1 MGAIFIS
8 YRRDDT
14 EGHAGRLYEDLVER
28 FGRQSVFFDVS
39 AIEPGQDFRKAIDA
53 NVARCS
59 VLLAMIGPRWLDAS
73 GGARRIDDAG
83 DFVRLEIAS
92 ALRREVPVVPVLVQ
106 GAKMPTAAQLPAD
119 VADLAWRNAVE
130 LSHARWPSDVQ
141 VLAQALAVHMGG
153 VEAAPVPQPAAAS
166 SSAPVSASAPVS
178 VPTPPRRGLWM
189 LLAALLPVA
198 AAAAWYLMRPDPT
211 LPTPPLDRARISALV
226 AQTNDSEM
234 ALRKSAT
241 ARLLAEHRQSTLAV
255 ELAVD
260 QISEASFQRL
270 SKEGRVNVLTFLVES
285 DLSAWTPAQRGEAR
299 ASVARIRGRLAAG
312 QGALG
317 PQIVELLGKLD
328 ERLSR

>member
-28 FGRQSVFFDVS
+28 FGRQAVFFDVS

-59 VLLAMIGPRWLDAS
+59 VLLAMIGPRWLDTS

-92 ALRREVPVVPVLVQ
+92 ALQRGIPVVPVLVQ
-106 GAKMPTAAQLPAD
+106 GAKMPAAAQLPAD
-119 VADLAWRNAVE
+119 MADLAWRNAVE

-141 VLAQALAVHMGG
+141 VLAQALSAHMGG
-153 VEAAPVPQPAAAS
+153 AAPAPPASTSPVAVPPS
-166 SSAPVSASAPVS
+166 
-178 VPTPPRRGLWM
+178 PRRGWWL

-198 AAAAWYLMRPDPT
+198 AAAAWYLMRPDPA
-211 LPTPPLDRARISALV
+211 PPAPPVDRARIAALV
-226 AQTNDSEM
+226 AQMNDSEM
-234 ALRKSAT
+234 AQRKSAT

-255 ELAVD
+255 GLALD
-260 QISEASFQRL
+260 QLSEAPFQRL

-285 DLSAWTPAQRGEAR
+285 ELSAWTPAQRGEAR
-299 ASVARIRGRLAAG
+299 ASVARIRGRVAAG
-312 QGALG
+312 QATLG
-317 PQIVELLGKLD
+317 PQIIELLGKL
-328 ERLSR
+328 EARLSR

>member
-28 FGRQSVFFDVS
+28 FGRQAVFFDVS

-73 GGARRIDDAG
+73 AGARRIDDAG

-92 ALRREVPVVPVLVQ
+92 ALKRDVPVVPVLVQ
-106 GAKMPTAAQLPAD
+106 GAKMPAAAQLPAD

-153 VEAAPVPQPAAAS
+153 AEAAPPRQQ
-166 SSAPVSASAPVS
+166 APGSASTRPQEPVHS
-178 VPTPPRRGLWM
+178 SPRWKLWV
-189 LLAALLPVA
+189 LLAALLPVVA
-198 AAAAWYLMRPDPT
+198 AAGWYFTRPDPT
-211 LPTPPLDRARISALV
+211 LPPPPVDRARIAALV
-226 AQTNDSEM
+226 AQMNDNDM
-234 ALRKSAT
+234 APRKSAT
-241 ARLLAEHRQSTLAV
+241 AKMLAEHRRSALAV

-260 QISEASFQRL
+260 QLSEASFQRL

-285 DLSAWTPAQRGEAR
+285 ELSAWTPAQRGEAR
-299 ASVARIRGRLAAG
+299 ASLARIRGRIAAG
-312 QGALG
+312 QAALG
-317 PQIVELLGKLD
+317 PQILELLGQLE

>member
-28 FGRQSVFFDVS
+28 FGRQAVFFDVS

-92 ALRREVPVVPVLVQ
+92 ALQRDIPVVPVLVQ
-106 GAKMPTAAQLPAD
+106 GAKMPAAAQLPAD
-119 VADLAWRNAVE
+119 LADLAWRNAVE

-141 VLAQALAVHMGG
+141 VLAQALSAHMGG
-153 VEAAPVPQPAAAS
+153 AAPAPAAATS
-166 SSAPVSASAPVS
+166 PVA
-178 VPTPPRRGLWM
+178 VPPPRRRGWWF

-198 AAAAWYLMRPDPT
+198 AAAGWYLMRPDPA
-211 LPTPPLDRARISALV
+211 PPAPPVDRARIAALV
-226 AQTNDSEM
+226 AQMNDSEM
-234 ALRKSAT
+234 AQRKSAT

-255 ELAVD
+255 ELALD
-260 QISEASFQRL
+260 QLSEASFQRL

-285 DLSAWTPAQRGEAR
+285 ELSAWTPAQRGEAR
-299 ASVARIRGRLAAG
+299 ASVARIRGRVAAG
-312 QGALG
+312 QATLG
-317 PQIVELLGKLD
+317 PQIIELLGKL
-328 ERLSR
+328 EARLSR